1 MASTAVIPPLNNNK
15 RSANLPN
22 STTQITKKQKKALA
36 TAEKKEVNLKR
47 IKEASKDLLSYDASN
62 LTLTTPP
69 EIKPCI
75 KATDDVLTVGSYVEV
90 IEDYSKGFN
99 RPSGCGYVLRVTD
112 KVIDVKYTAAHDSG
126 RRHTN
131 IPLTKAR
138 SRRWSR

>member
-1 MASTAVIPPLNNNK
+1 M
-15 RSANLPN
+15 
-22 STTQITKKQKKALA
+22 
-36 TAEKKEVNLKR
+36 
-47 IKEASKDLLSYDASN
+47 
-62 LTLTTPP
+62 TLTTPP

-131 IPLTKAR
+131 IPLTKAIPAILHQGSVVEEVVEAVEEVVEEVVEVVEGDSGR
-138 SRRWSR
+138 IIIC